1 MGKFCS
7 IGSYVKIGLSN
18 HPRNVL
24 VSTAPYFYI
33 PNFNSFDS
41 FVANQLCNPI
51 ERVKI
56 GNDVW
61 MKTNVL
67 INDGVN
73 IGDVAVVA
81 DGAIVT
87 KVVGPYSIVK
97 GAPAQEIKKRF
108 N

>member
-1 MGKFCS
+1 M
-7 IGSYVKIGLSN
+7 IGLSN
-18 HPRNVL
+18 HPTNVL

-61 MKTNVL
+61 METNVL

-73 IGDVAVVA
+73 IGDVAVVT
-81 DGAIVT
+81 IVT
-87 KVVGPYSIVK
+87 KVVEPYSIVK
-97 GAPAQEIKKRF
+97 GTLLKR
-108 N
+108 